1 MQIIFIL
8 ASVKVRNYFSIYITV
23 GRSKTKQIIQLP
35 IIWLLIGIL
44 KIPEKKQTN
53 EKRFP
58 FLNRFLQTMI
68 SSRVTC
74 MSYAE

>member
-35 IIWLLIGIL
+35 IIGLLIGIL
-44 KIPEKKQTN
+44 EIPEKNKPMKN
-53 EKRFP
+53 DFH
-58 FLNRFLQTMI
+58 F
-68 SSRVTC
+68 
-74 MSYAE
+74 